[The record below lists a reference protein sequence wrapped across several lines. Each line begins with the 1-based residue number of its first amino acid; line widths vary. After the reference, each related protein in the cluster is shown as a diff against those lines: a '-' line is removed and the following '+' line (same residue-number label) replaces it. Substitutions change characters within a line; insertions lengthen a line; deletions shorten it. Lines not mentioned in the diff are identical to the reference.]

1 MTYSCPIC
9 GNKNLVSVPQY
20 DSFYCPTCK
29 QMFSAMM
36 LEELGDTEGEYRKE
50 KLKQLIEESDKRRRE
65 EKIKNPSF
73 RNEA

>member
-1 MTYSCPIC
+1 
-9 GNKNLVSVPQY
+9 
-20 DSFYCPTCK
+20 
-29 QMFSAMM
+29 M